1 MIDQR
6 NLLRRLLQSFIL
18 ILLTAAILS
27 YRAQKKEAGLCPVF
41 GFRSGIYLA
50 APDRIGRRV
59 QEAVAEKIS
68 RNMPEIEVSQDS
80 FVYVTIHNEEEYRA
94 FVNCLEEYV
103 DCYSLTLFLKETDTV
118 IYLDE
123 ILSYHNF
130 EFLRIMQGGTISA
143 RNMEAL
149 NISPLRDI
157 ELYHPYAIEEDM
169 LSRMSNLQDI
179 IIHFNSWYS
188 GVLPAKELLHNTD
201 CSKIVMT
208 WEADRKEELNLE
220 GLAEWDAINAML
232 PENDRYIKA
241 LYVQNEDDYNY
252 ISYEFCSHGGEIG
265 NTGKAGACKAF
276 ICIKDRESYGEKYFD
291 ILEVPVENIMISWH
305 DGRRMWL
312 VNINFDGYRDLIFVG
327 YNDNDFLGG
336 CYQCIGFLWNEKEQ
350 RYEWNATVPEYFDG
364 IDAERKR
371 IVYVGGLSAADDDY
385 RIYEYNGSVFTEK
398 DWRLHGR
405 RRVAAG

>member
-1 MIDQR
+1 
-6 NLLRRLLQSFIL
+6 
-18 ILLTAAILS
+18 
-27 YRAQKKEAGLCPVF
+27 
-41 GFRSGIYLA
+41 
-50 APDRIGRRV
+50 
-59 QEAVAEKIS
+59 
-68 RNMPEIEVSQDS
+68 
-80 FVYVTIHNEEEYRA
+80 
-94 FVNCLEEYV
+94 
-103 DCYSLTLFLKETDTV
+103 
-118 IYLDE
+118 
-123 ILSYHNF
+123 
-130 EFLRIMQGGTISA
+130 
-143 RNMEAL
+143 
-149 NISPLRDI
+149 
-157 ELYHPYAIEEDM
+157 M
-169 LSRMSNLQDI
+169 LSRMSNLQNI
-179 IIHFNSWYS
+179 IIYFNSWYS
-188 GVLPAKELLHNTD
+188 GVLPAKELLHNTY

-220 GLAEWDAINAML
+220 ELAEWDAINAML

-252 ISYEFCSHGGEIG
+252 ISYEFCSRGGEIG

>member
-1 MIDQR
+1 M
-6 NLLRRLLQSFIL
+6 
-18 ILLTAAILS
+18 
-27 YRAQKKEAGLCPVF
+27 F
-41 GFRSGIYLA
+41 GIRSGIYLA

-80 FVYVTIHNEEEYRA
+80 FVYVTIHNEAEYRA

-123 ILSYHNF
+123 ILAYQNF
-130 EFLRIMQGGTISA
+130 EFLRIMHGGTISA

-149 NISPLRDI
+149 NTSPLRKI

-169 LSRMSNLQDI
+169 LSRMPNLQDI
-179 IIHFNSWYS
+179 IIRFNSWYS
-188 GVLPAKELLHNTD
+188 GVLPANELLNNTD
-201 CSKIVMT
+201 CSKIVMR
-208 WEADRKEELNLE
+208 WDADRKEELNFE

-252 ISYEFCSHGGEIG
+252 ISYEFCSRGGEIG

-291 ILEVPVENIMISWH
+291 ILEVPVENIEMSWH

-336 CYQCIGFLWNEKEQ
+336 YHQCIGFLWNEKEQ

-371 IVYVGGLSAADDDY
+371 IVYVGGLSASDDDY